1 MFMKEQNNKINNYSI
16 VADLV
21 NLVIYLSIAIIIG
34 YLFNELTLS
43 ILIFLSIYI
52 VNILYSQYIFERWIF
67 NYQKNKSINYHHK
80 HQYLVSNLNQS
91 FEVLNEIKLKF
102 KILEKR
108 FKELS
113 ASMPDA
119 VVVVD
124 NNFVTDWFNDAA
136 IKMLTLKDIDI
147 GRPILHLIRN
157 PNFTKFI
164 NSSERPATVN
174 FTSPLKYDV
183 TIQSFLV
190 PYGEDRYL
198 LTFRDVS
205 ESDHL
210 DKMRRDFVANVSHE
224 LKTPL
229 TVIFGYL
236 ETISL
241 SDQKIIDQ
249 GILDQMLKQATRMD
263 VMISDLLKLTKLQTT
278 NIPKKNFSPINLKNL
293 VNELLIACEHKSKIN
308 KNNIKVLTDADL
320 YIQGSYEE
328 IYSAFLNLLLN
339 AIMYSGLGVIIE
351 IDYFVS
357 SDKEV
362 IFSIKDYGVGIP
374 LDSVDRLT
382 ERFYRVDK
390 GRSREQG
397 GTGLGLSIV
406 KHIMNRHQGTLK
418 IKSSISKGSQF
429 SCVFPKTS
437 LAMKSAESSGNI

>member
-1 MFMKEQNNKINNYSI
+1 MSNQNNKINNYSI
-16 VADLV
+16 ADDLI
-21 NLVIYLSIAIIIG
+21 NLIIFLAVAIIIG
-34 YLFNELTLS
+34 YLINNLVYS
-43 ILIFLSIYI
+43 ILIFLSIFIIY
-52 VNILYSQYIFERWIF
+52 ILYSNYIFERWVL
-67 NYQKNKSINYHHK
+67 NYKNNKSIKYHQK
-80 HQYLVSNLNQS
+80 HQYLVSVLNRS
-91 FEVLNEIKLKF
+91 FEEFVTIKLKF
-102 KILEKR
+102 NVLEKR

-124 NNFVTDWFNDAA
+124 NNFVTEWFNDAA
-136 IKMLTLKDIDI
+136 IKMLSLKDIDI

-164 NSSERPATVN
+164 NTKERDAHVN

-183 TIQSFLV
+183 TIKSFLV

-241 SDQKIIDQ
+241 SDNKNVDQ
-249 GILDQMLKQATRMD
+249 SILDQMLKQAKRMD
-263 VMISDLLKLTKLQTT
+263 IMISDLLKLTKLQTT
-278 NIPKKNFSPINLKNL
+278 NIPEKNFSPINLKNL
-293 VNELLIACEHKSKIN
+293 VNELILACKQESN
-308 KNNIKVLTDADL
+308 KNKNDIKILANDDI
-320 YIQGSYEE
+320 YIRGSYEE

-339 AIMYSGLGVIIE
+339 AIMYSGKGATIE
-351 IDYFVS
+351 INYYVS
-357 SDKEV
+357 NSRET

-374 LDSVDRLT
+374 LDSVNRLT

-406 KHIMNRHQGTLK
+406 KHIMNRHDGKLEVE
-418 IKSSISKGSQF
+418 SIIGEGSNF
-429 SCVFPKTS
+429 SCVFPKS
-437 LAMKSAESSGNI
+437 LLAMTSSKSTSDV

>member
-1 MFMKEQNNKINNYSI
+1 MSNQNNKINNYSI
-16 VADLV
+16 TADLINLIIFLAV
-21 NLVIYLSIAIIIG
+21 AVIVGYLINNLVY
-34 YLFNELTLS
+34 S
-43 ILIFLSIYI
+43 ILIFLSIFIIY
-52 VNILYSQYIFERWIF
+52 ILYSNYVFERWVL
-67 NYQKNKSINYHHK
+67 NYKKNKSIEYHQK
-80 HQYLVSNLNQS
+80 HQYLVSALNKS
-91 FEVLNEIKLKF
+91 FEEFTTVKLKF
-102 KILEKR
+102 NVLEKR

-124 NNFVTDWFNDAA
+124 NNFVTEWFNDAA
-136 IKMLTLKDIDI
+136 IKMLSLKDIDI

-164 NSSERPATVN
+164 NTKDRDTHVN
-174 FTSPLKYDV
+174 FISPLKYDV
-183 TIQSFLV
+183 TIKSFLV

-241 SDQKIIDQ
+241 SDNKNVDQ
-249 GILDQMLKQATRMD
+249 SILDQMLKQAKRMD
-263 VMISDLLKLTKLQTT
+263 IMISDLLKLTKLQTT
-278 NIPKKNFSPINLKNL
+278 NIPEKNFSPINLKNL
-293 VNELLIACEHKSKIN
+293 VNELILACKQESN
-308 KNNIKVLTDADL
+308 KNKNDIKILANDDI
-320 YIQGSYEE
+320 YIRGSYEE

-339 AIMYSGLGVIIE
+339 AIMYSGKGATIE
-351 IDYFVS
+351 INYYVS
-357 SDKEV
+357 NSRET

-374 LDSVDRLT
+374 LDSVNRLT

-406 KHIMNRHQGTLK
+406 KHIMNRHDGKLEVE
-418 IKSSISKGSQF
+418 SIIGEGSNF
-429 SCVFPKTS
+429 SCVFPKS
-437 LAMKSAESSGNI
+437 LLAMTSSKSTSDV

>member
-1 MFMKEQNNKINNYSI
+1 MSNQNNKINNYSI
-16 VADLV
+16 ADDLI
-21 NLVIYLSIAIIIG
+21 NLIIFLAVAIIIG
-34 YLFNELTLS
+34 YLINNLVYS
-43 ILIFLSIYI
+43 ILIFLSIFIIY
-52 VNILYSQYIFERWIF
+52 ILYSNYIFERWVL
-67 NYQKNKSINYHHK
+67 NYKNNKSIKYHRK
-80 HQYLVSNLNQS
+80 HQYLVSVLNKS
-91 FEVLNEIKLKF
+91 FEEFVTIKLKF
-102 KILEKR
+102 NVLEKR

-124 NNFVTDWFNDAA
+124 NNFVTEWFNDAA
-136 IKMLTLKDIDI
+136 IKMLSLKDVDI

-164 NSSERPATVN
+164 NTKERDAHVN

-183 TIQSFLV
+183 TIKSFLV

-210 DKMRRDFVANVSHE
+210 DNMRRDFVANVSHE

-241 SDQKIIDQ
+241 SDNKNVDQ
-249 GILDQMLKQATRMD
+249 SILDQMLKQAKRMD
-263 VMISDLLKLTKLQTT
+263 IMISDLLKLTKLQTT
-278 NIPKKNFSPINLKNL
+278 NIPEKNFSPINLKNL
-293 VNELLIACEHKSKIN
+293 VNELMLACKQKSNKN
-308 KNNIKVLTDADL
+308 KNNIKILTNDDI
-320 YIQGSYEE
+320 YIRGSYEE

-339 AIMYSGLGVIIE
+339 AIMYSGKGVTIE
-351 IDYFVS
+351 INYFVTHS
-357 SDKEV
+357 KET
-362 IFSIKDYGVGIP
+362 IFSIKDYGVGVP
-374 LDSVDRLT
+374 LDSINRLT

-406 KHIMNRHQGTLK
+406 KHIMNRHEGKLEVE
-418 IKSSISKGSQF
+418 SIIGEGSNF
-429 SCVFPKTS
+429 SCVFPKS
-437 LAMKSAESSGNI
+437 LLAMRSSKSTSDV

>member
-1 MFMKEQNNKINNYSI
+1 MKEQNNKINNYSI
-16 VADLV
+16 VDDLA
-21 NLVIYLSIAIIIG
+21 NLVIYLAIAIIIG
-34 YLFNELTLS
+34 YLVNELTFS

-52 VNILYSQYIFERWIF
+52 VYILYSQYIFERWIF
-67 NYQKNKSINYHHK
+67 NYQKNKSINYHQK

-91 FEVLNEIKLKF
+91 FEELTETKLKF

-136 IKMLTLKDIDI
+136 IKMLSLKDIDI

-164 NSSERPATVN
+164 NSSERPSNVN

-190 PYGEDRYL
+190 PYGENKYL

-241 SDQKIIDQ
+241 SDQKNIDQ
-249 GILDQMLKQATRMD
+249 GILDQMLKQAKRMD

-278 NIPKKNFSPINLKNL
+278 NIPEKNFSPINLKNL
-293 VNELLIACEHKSKIN
+293 VNELLIACKHKSKIN
-308 KNNIKVLTDADL
+308 KNDIKVLTNDDL

-339 AIMYSGLGVIIE
+339 AIMYSGSGVTIE
-351 IDYFVS
+351 ISYFVS
-357 SDKEV
+357 NEKEV

-374 LDSVDRLT
+374 SESVDRLT

-406 KHIMNRHQGTLK
+406 KHIMNRHEGTLK
-418 IKSSISKGSQF
+418 IKSSISEGSQF
-429 SCVFPKTS
+429 SCVFPKSS
-437 LAMKSAESSGNI
+437 LAMKSAKSSSNI

>member
-1 MFMKEQNNKINNYSI
+1 MSNQNNKINNYSI
-16 VADLV
+16 ADDLI
-21 NLVIYLSIAIIIG
+21 NLIIFLAVAIIIG
-34 YLFNELTLS
+34 YLINNLVYS
-43 ILIFLSIYI
+43 ILIFLSIFIIY
-52 VNILYSQYIFERWIF
+52 ILYSNYIFERWVL
-67 NYQKNKSINYHHK
+67 NYKNNKSIKYHQK
-80 HQYLVSNLNQS
+80 HQYLVSVLNKS
-91 FEVLNEIKLKF
+91 FEDFVTIKLKF
-102 KILEKR
+102 NVLEKR

-124 NNFVTDWFNDAA
+124 NNFVTEWFNDAA
-136 IKMLTLKDIDI
+136 IKMLSLKNVDI

-164 NSSERPATVN
+164 NTKERDAHVN

-183 TIQSFLV
+183 TIKSFLV

-210 DKMRRDFVANVSHE
+210 DNMRRDFVANVSHE

-241 SDQKIIDQ
+241 SDNKNVDQ
-249 GILDQMLKQATRMD
+249 SILDQMLKQAKRMD
-263 VMISDLLKLTKLQTT
+263 IMISDLLKLTKLQTT
-278 NIPKKNFSPINLKNL
+278 NIPEKNFSPINLKNL
-293 VNELLIACEHKSKIN
+293 VNELMLACKQKSNKN
-308 KNNIKVLTDADL
+308 KNNIKILTNDDI
-320 YIQGSYEE
+320 YIRGSYEE

-339 AIMYSGLGVIIE
+339 AIMYSGKGVTIE
-351 IDYFVS
+351 INYFVTHS
-357 SDKEV
+357 KET
-362 IFSIKDYGVGIP
+362 IFSIKDYGVGVP
-374 LDSVDRLT
+374 LDSINRLT

-406 KHIMNRHQGTLK
+406 KHIMNRHEGKLEVE
-418 IKSSISKGSQF
+418 SIIGEGSNF
-429 SCVFPKTS
+429 SCVFPKS
-437 LAMKSAESSGNI
+437 LLAMRSSKSTSDV

>member
-1 MFMKEQNNKINNYSI
+1 MSNQNNKINNYSI
-16 VADLV
+16 ADDLI
-21 NLVIYLSIAIIIG
+21 NLIIFLAVAIIIG
-34 YLFNELTLS
+34 YLINNLVYS
-43 ILIFLSIYI
+43 ILIFLSIFIIY
-52 VNILYSQYIFERWIF
+52 ILYSNYIFERWVL
-67 NYQKNKSINYHHK
+67 NYKNNKSIKYHQK
-80 HQYLVSNLNQS
+80 HQYLVSVLNRS
-91 FEVLNEIKLKF
+91 FEEFVTIKLKF
-102 KILEKR
+102 NVLEKR

-124 NNFVTDWFNDAA
+124 NNFVTEWFNDAA
-136 IKMLTLKDIDI
+136 IKMLSLKDIDI

-164 NSSERPATVN
+164 NTKERDAHVN
-174 FTSPLKYDV
+174 FISPLRYDV
-183 TIQSFLV
+183 TIKSFLV

-241 SDQKIIDQ
+241 SDNKNVDQ
-249 GILDQMLKQATRMD
+249 SILDQMLKQAKRMD
-263 VMISDLLKLTKLQTT
+263 IMISDLLKLTKLQTT
-278 NIPKKNFSPINLKNL
+278 NIPEKNFSPINLKNL
-293 VNELLIACEHKSKIN
+293 VNELILACKQESN
-308 KNNIKVLTDADL
+308 KNKNDIKILANDDI
-320 YIQGSYEE
+320 YIRGSYEE

-339 AIMYSGLGVIIE
+339 AIMYSGKGATIE
-351 IDYFVS
+351 INYYVS
-357 SDKEV
+357 NSRET

-374 LDSVDRLT
+374 LDSVNRLT

-406 KHIMNRHQGTLK
+406 KHIMNRHDGKLEVE
-418 IKSSISKGSQF
+418 SIIGEGSNF
-429 SCVFPKTS
+429 SCVFPKS
-437 LAMKSAESSGNI
+437 LLAMASSKSTSDV

>member
-1 MFMKEQNNKINNYSI
+1 MSNQNNKINNYSI
-16 VADLV
+16 ADDLI
-21 NLVIYLSIAIIIG
+21 NLIIFLAVAIIIG
-34 YLFNELTLS
+34 YLINNLVYS
-43 ILIFLSIYI
+43 ILIFLSIFIIY
-52 VNILYSQYIFERWIF
+52 ILYSNYIFERWVL
-67 NYQKNKSINYHHK
+67 NYKNNKSIKYHQK
-80 HQYLVSNLNQS
+80 HQYLVSVLNRS
-91 FEVLNEIKLKF
+91 FEEFVTIKLKF
-102 KILEKR
+102 NVLEKR

-124 NNFVTDWFNDAA
+124 NNFVTEWFNDAA
-136 IKMLTLKDIDI
+136 IKMLSLKDIDI

-164 NSSERPATVN
+164 NTKERDAHVN
-174 FTSPLKYDV
+174 FISPLRYDV
-183 TIQSFLV
+183 TIKSFLV

-210 DKMRRDFVANVSHE
+210 NKMRRDFVANVSHE

-241 SDQKIIDQ
+241 SDNKNVDQ
-249 GILDQMLKQATRMD
+249 SILDQMLKQAKRMD
-263 VMISDLLKLTKLQTT
+263 IMISDLLKLTKLQTT
-278 NIPKKNFSPINLKNL
+278 NIPEKNFSPINLKNL
-293 VNELLIACEHKSKIN
+293 VNELILACKQESN
-308 KNNIKVLTDADL
+308 KNKNDIKILANDDI
-320 YIQGSYEE
+320 YIRGSYEE

-339 AIMYSGLGVIIE
+339 AIMYSGKGATIE
-351 IDYFVS
+351 INYYVS
-357 SDKEV
+357 NSRET

-374 LDSVDRLT
+374 LDSVNRLT

-406 KHIMNRHQGTLK
+406 KHIMNRHDGKLEVE
-418 IKSSISKGSQF
+418 SIIGEGSNF
-429 SCVFPKTS
+429 SCVFPKS
-437 LAMKSAESSGNI
+437 LLAMTSSKSTGDV

>member
-1 MFMKEQNNKINNYSI
+1 MSNQNNKINNYSI
-16 VADLV
+16 ADDLI
-21 NLVIYLSIAIIIG
+21 NLIIFLAVAIIIG
-34 YLFNELTLS
+34 YLINNLVYS
-43 ILIFLSIYI
+43 ILIFLSIFIIY
-52 VNILYSQYIFERWIF
+52 ILYSNYIFERWVL
-67 NYQKNKSINYHHK
+67 NYKNNKSIKYHQK
-80 HQYLVSNLNQS
+80 HQYLVSVLNKS
-91 FEVLNEIKLKF
+91 FEEFVTIKLKF
-102 KILEKR
+102 NVLEKR

-124 NNFVTDWFNDAA
+124 NNFVTEWFNDAA
-136 IKMLTLKDIDI
+136 IKMLSLKDIDI

-164 NSSERPATVN
+164 NTKERDAHVN
-174 FTSPLKYDV
+174 FISPLRYDV
-183 TIQSFLV
+183 TIKSFLV

-210 DKMRRDFVANVSHE
+210 NKMRRDFVANVSHE

-241 SDQKIIDQ
+241 SDNKNVDQ
-249 GILDQMLKQATRMD
+249 SILDQMLKQAKRMD
-263 VMISDLLKLTKLQTT
+263 IMISDLLKLTKLQTT
-278 NIPKKNFSPINLKNL
+278 NIPEKNFSPINLKNL
-293 VNELLIACEHKSKIN
+293 VNELILACKQESN
-308 KNNIKVLTDADL
+308 KNKNDIKILANDDI
-320 YIQGSYEE
+320 YIRGSYEE

-339 AIMYSGLGVIIE
+339 AIMYSGKGATIE
-351 IDYFVS
+351 INYYVS
-357 SDKEV
+357 NSRET

-374 LDSVDRLT
+374 LDSVNRLT

-406 KHIMNRHQGTLK
+406 KHIMNRHDGKLEVE
-418 IKSSISKGSQF
+418 SIIGEGSNF
-429 SCVFPKTS
+429 SCVFPKS
-437 LAMKSAESSGNI
+437 LLAMTSSKSTGDV

>member
-1 MFMKEQNNKINNYSI
+1 MKEQNNKINNYSI
-16 VADLV
+16 VDDLA
-21 NLVIYLSIAIIIG
+21 NLVIYLAIAIIIG
-34 YLFNELTLS
+34 YLVNELTFS

-52 VNILYSQYIFERWIF
+52 VYILYSQYIFERWIF
-67 NYQKNKSINYHHK
+67 NYQKNKSINYHQK

-91 FEVLNEIKLKF
+91 FEELTETKLKF

-136 IKMLTLKDIDI
+136 IKMLSLKDIDI

-164 NSSERPATVN
+164 NSSERPSNVN

-190 PYGEDRYL
+190 PYGENKYL

-236 ETISL
+236 
-241 SDQKIIDQ
+241 
-249 GILDQMLKQATRMD
+249 
-263 VMISDLLKLTKLQTT
+263 
-278 NIPKKNFSPINLKNL
+278 
-293 VNELLIACEHKSKIN
+293 
-308 KNNIKVLTDADL
+308 
-320 YIQGSYEE
+320 
-328 IYSAFLNLLLN
+328 
-339 AIMYSGLGVIIE
+339 
-351 IDYFVS
+351 
-357 SDKEV
+357 
-362 IFSIKDYGVGIP
+362 
-374 LDSVDRLT
+374 
-382 ERFYRVDK
+382 
-390 GRSREQG
+390 
-397 GTGLGLSIV
+397 
-406 KHIMNRHQGTLK
+406 
-418 IKSSISKGSQF
+418 
-429 SCVFPKTS
+429 
-437 LAMKSAESSGNI
+437 

>member
-1 MFMKEQNNKINNYSI
+1 MNNQNNKINNYSI
-16 VADLV
+16 TADLINLIIFLAV
-21 NLVIYLSIAIIIG
+21 AVIVGYLINNLVY
-34 YLFNELTLS
+34 S
-43 ILIFLSIYI
+43 ILIFLSIFIIY
-52 VNILYSQYIFERWIF
+52 ILYSNYVFERWVL
-67 NYQKNKSINYHHK
+67 NYKNNKSIEYHQK
-80 HQYLVSNLNQS
+80 HQYIVSVLNKS
-91 FEVLNEIKLKF
+91 FEEFTMIKLKF
-102 KILEKR
+102 NVLEKR

-124 NNFVTDWFNDAA
+124 NNFVTEWFNDAA
-136 IKMLTLKDIDI
+136 IKMLSLKDIDI

-164 NSSERPATVN
+164 NTKDRDAHVN
-174 FTSPLKYDV
+174 FISPLRYDV
-183 TIQSFLV
+183 TIKSFLV

-210 DKMRRDFVANVSHE
+210 NKMRRDFVANVSHE

-241 SDQKIIDQ
+241 SDNKNVDQ
-249 GILDQMLKQATRMD
+249 SILDQMLKQAKRMD
-263 VMISDLLKLTKLQTT
+263 IMISDLLKLTKLQTT
-278 NIPKKNFSPINLKNL
+278 NIPEKNFSPINLKNL
-293 VNELLIACEHKSKIN
+293 VNELILACKQESN
-308 KNNIKVLTDADL
+308 KNKNDIKILANDDI
-320 YIQGSYEE
+320 YIRGSYEE

-339 AIMYSGLGVIIE
+339 AIMYSGKGATIE
-351 IDYFVS
+351 INYYVS
-357 SDKEV
+357 NSRET

-374 LDSVDRLT
+374 LDSVNRLT

-406 KHIMNRHQGTLK
+406 KHIMNRHDGKLEVE
-418 IKSSISKGSQF
+418 SIIGEGSNF
-429 SCVFPKTS
+429 SCVFPKS
-437 LAMKSAESSGNI
+437 LLAMTSSKSTGDV

>member
-1 MFMKEQNNKINNYSI
+1 MKDQNNKINNYSI
-16 VADLV
+16 VVDLV
-21 NLVIYLSIAIIIG
+21 NLVIFLTIAIVIG
-34 YLFNELTLS
+34 YLSNKLTYS
-43 ILIFLSIYI
+43 ILIFLSIYLAY
-52 VNILYSQYIFERWIF
+52 ILYSHYIFERWIF
-67 NYQKNKSINYHHK
+67 NYQNNKSIQYHQK
-80 HQYLVSNLNQS
+80 HQYLVSNLNNS
-91 FEVLNEIKLKF
+91 FEELTETKLKF

-124 NNFVTDWFNDAA
+124 NNFATDWFNDAA
-136 IKMLTLKDIDI
+136 IKMLSLKSIDI

-157 PNFTKFI
+157 PSFTKFI
-164 NSSERPATVN
+164 NSKERASHVS

-198 LTFRDVS
+198 LTFRDIS

-210 DKMRRDFVANVSHE
+210 NKMRRDFVANVSHE

-241 SDQKIIDQ
+241 SDKKNIDQ
-249 GILDQMLKQATRMD
+249 GILDQMLKQAKRMD
-263 VMISDLLKLTKLQTT
+263 IMINDLLKLTKLQTT
-278 NIPKKNFSPINLKNL
+278 NIPEKNFSPINLKNL
-293 VNELLIACEHKSKIN
+293 VAELLLACKHKSNAN
-308 KNNIKVLTDADL
+308 KNDIKILTDDDL

-339 AIMYSGLGVIIE
+339 AIMYSGSGVVIE
-351 IDYFVS
+351 INYHVS
-357 SDKEV
+357 NDKEV
-362 IFSIKDYGVGIP
+362 IFTIKDYGVGIP
-374 LDSVDRLT
+374 SDSVDRLT

-406 KHIMNRHQGTLK
+406 KHIMNRHEGKLEV
-418 IKSSISKGSQF
+418 KSSIGEGSQF
-429 SCVFPKTS
+429 SCVFPKSS
-437 LAMKSAESSGNI
+437 LAMKLTKSSSNI